1 MSQRLQK
8 QDQSFCRESG
18 GRDGCNAVIF
28 NIYSVSQLFLV
39 KKREIMKR
47 LSERRR
53 EVSLYLI
60 FGAGTTLV
68 NLAVYYFCAHVL
80 QFGTVLSNSLAWA
93 LSVLFA
99 YATNKAW
106 VFKSSSK
113 NLLKAAYQLIS
124 FICCR
129 LATGILDLLLMLVGV
144 DLLHWDGMLM
154 KIFVNVVV
162 IVTNYAASK
171 FLIFKA
177 KDN

>member
-1 MSQRLQK
+1 M
-8 QDQSFCRESG
+8 
-18 GRDGCNAVIF
+18 
-28 NIYSVSQLFLV
+28 
-39 KKREIMKR
+39 
-47 LSERRR
+47 
-53 EVSLYLI
+53 
-60 FGAGTTLV
+60 
-68 NLAVYYFCAHVL
+68 NLAVYYFCAQVL

-106 VFKSSSK
+106 VFKSSSE
-113 NLLKAAYQLIS
+113 NLRKAAYELIS

-144 DLLHWDGMLM
+144 DVLHWDGMLL